1 MERNVNP
8 ENGIIEGDAPPPL
21 ADVRHHDPTQVFA

>member
-8 ENGIIEGDAPPPL
+8 ESGIIEGDAFPPL
-21 ADVRHHDPTQVFA
+21 ADVRHHDPAQVFA